1 MSTMKINYKEIFEF
15 FRLALVTCIMEK
27 EELIKWADDEL
38 LFRDDVNNDIIEL
51 SLSGKLPYSQLIGLL
66 NTFQGIP
73 DHQLPIKLLFAY
85 VISKC
90 SADKEQ
96 IQSLISGLQ
105 MVKAE
110 AHVEKK
116 TVKEINELE
125 NDLAFYQK
133 SELTLDELHEKLESF
148 LNQYIEYQGVVKSIM
163 SHTVDLQ

>member
-1 MSTMKINYKEIFEF
+1 MELNYKEIFEF
-15 FRLALVTCIMEK
+15 FRLALVTCLMEK

-38 LFRDDVNNDIIEL
+38 LFRNDVNNDIIDL

-85 VISKC
+85 AISKC

-116 TVKEINELE
+116 TVKEITEL
-125 NDLAFYQK
+125 
-133 SELTLDELHEKLESF
+133 
-148 LNQYIEYQGVVKSIM
+148 
-163 SHTVDLQ
+163 